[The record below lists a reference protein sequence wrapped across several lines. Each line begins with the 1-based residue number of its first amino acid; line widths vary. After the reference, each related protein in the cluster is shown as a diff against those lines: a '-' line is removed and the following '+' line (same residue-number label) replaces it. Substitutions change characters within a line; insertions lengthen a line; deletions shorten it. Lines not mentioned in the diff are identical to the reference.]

1 MPRQKHARSKRTH
14 RGHDDDDDGDG
25 DDANKR
31 SNSHSELVAD
41 SPTRNDF
48 LHGKKLVHASLLEIH
63 LDSWQDLPERF
74 GAVRN
79 YLLINLGEIGDI
91 IPDPIMRQR
100 IPAYKVDENVESD
113 YLCEVEDL
121 SESADPTGLKR
132 LIAVDRLNVRMERN
146 RQYLKDRV
154 VAYWTIR
161 SVTSR
166 MLDQVLSADPE
177 FHKIEENDPITLCE
191 LIKRILMDRHIETI
205 NHIERPSATSIS
217 SVQNIPSPR
226 IKPPQIMYGALMH
239 VTHGTAQTFLITVT
253 HPLGVILV
261 AGVDDTSAPSLRNA
275 VNRMLGAFVSR
286 GIKVAQFVSD
296 NEKGLSSL
304 FGDKNP
310 LNIDMVTSGVG
321 EYSNRIESAIRTV
334 KEAVIRS
341 CFYVPF
347 ILSHQMFKLLVVS
360 VSKKTN
366 LAPTGRDISPFH
378 GLMGRK
384 AHAIH
389 DIGSAIFKYCEI
401 KGRQDGGTNVKRTV
415 GVLYIQ
421 PHQTGE
427 GTHLFLRLDN
437 RQLVTAKY
445 YREMPVTA
453 EIIAH
458 VNAWSDPGKVHHYTV
473 PRFIHH
479 GQEVFGNDDDNNDD
493 DEDDFGHDGN
503 DYEDENENED
513 DNENEDEDEVDE
525 GEDNSFLRPVSEH
538 NNPIPTPALT
548 HHTVGHLTVAATPLN
563 VIDDITDMFMY

>member
-1 MPRQKHARSKRTH
+1 MPQSKHARAKRA
-14 RGHDDDDDGDG
+14 RDYNADYDDGDAK
-25 DDANKR
+25 DADG
-31 SNSHSELVAD
+31 SHRELATD
-41 SPTRNDF
+41 SLTTSDF
-48 LHGKKLVHASLLEIH
+48 SHGKKLVHASLVEIG
-63 LDSWQDLPERF
+63 LDSWLDLSERF

-79 YLLINLGEIGDI
+79 YLLIHFGEIGSI
-91 IPDPIMRQR
+91 LPDPMMRLR
-100 IPAYKVDENVESD
+100 IPVYNADKNVESD
-113 YLCEVEDL
+113 YLCDVEGL
-121 SESADPTGLKR
+121 SESSDPTGLKR
-132 LIAVDRLNVRMERN
+132 LIAVERLNGRMERN
-146 RQYLKDRV
+146 RQYLRNRIA
-154 VAYWTIR
+154 AYWTIR

-177 FHKIEENDPITLCE
+177 FNKIEENDPIALHE
-191 LIKRILMDRHIETI
+191 LIRKVLMTRHTETT
-205 NHIERPSATSIS
+205 NQIERPLATAIS
-217 SVQNIPSPR
+217 SIQNIPNQKA
-226 IKPPQIMYGALMH
+226 IPPQIMYGALMY
-239 VTHGTAQTFLITVT
+239 VTHGTPHIFLITVT
-253 HPLGVILV
+253 HPLGIILV
-261 AGVDDTSAPSLRNA
+261 AGVDNVSTPVLRNA
-275 VNRMLGAFVSR
+275 VNKMFGAFVSR
-286 GIKVAQFVSD
+286 GIQIAQFVSD

-310 LNIDMVTSGVG
+310 LNVDMVTSGLG
-321 EYSNRIESAIRTV
+321 EYANRIETAIRTV
-334 KEAVIRS
+334 KESVIRS

-360 VSKKTN
+360 VAKKTDF
-366 LAPTGRDISPFH
+366 LDTVAPGRDVSPLH
-378 GLMGRK
+378 GLIGHRVDGV
-384 AHAIH
+384 H
-389 DIGSAIFKYCEI
+389 DTGSAIFTYCEI
-401 KGRQDGGTNVKRTV
+401 KDRLNGGTNANRTV
-415 GVLYIQ
+415 QVLYVQ

-563 VIDDITDMFMY
+563 VIDDITDTFMY

>member
-14 RGHDDDDDGDG
+14 RGHDDDDDDGDG

-48 LHGKKLVHASLLEIH
+48 LHGKKLVHASLVEIH

-79 YLLINLGEIGDI
+79 YLSINLGEIGDI
-91 IPDPIMRQR
+91 IPDPMMRQR
-100 IPAYKVDENVESD
+100 IPVYKADENVESD

-146 RQYLKDRV
+146 RQYLKDRI

-166 MLDQVLSADPE
+166 MLDQVLSAAPE
-177 FHKIEENDPITLCE
+177 FHKIEENDPIALCE
-191 LIKRILMDRHIETI
+191 LIKKILMDRHIEAI
-205 NHIERPSATSIS
+205 NHIERPLATSIS

-226 IKPPQIMYGALMH
+226 NTPPQIMYGALMH

-261 AGVDDTSAPSLRNA
+261 AGVDDTSVPALRNA
-275 VNRMLGAFVSR
+275 LNRMLGVFVSR
-286 GIKVAQFVSD
+286 GINIAQFVSD

-310 LNIDMVTSGVG
+310 LNVDMVTSGVG

-366 LAPTGRDISPFH
+366 LIPTGRDISPFH

-389 DIGSAIFKYCEI
+389 DIGSAIFKYCQI
-401 KGRQDGGTNVKRTV
+401 KDRQDGGTNVKRTV

-437 RQLVTAKY
+437 RQLVTARY

-473 PRFIHH
+473 PRFIYH
-479 GQEVFGNDDDNNDD
+479 GQEIFSIHDEHN
-493 DEDDFGHDGN
+493 DEDISQDTY
-503 DYEDENENED
+503 DY
-513 DNENEDEDEVDE
+513 ENEDEDEDE
-525 GEDNSFLRPVSEH
+525 DEVNEIEDNSFQHPVSEQ
-538 NNPIPTPALT
+538 NNPISAPAFT
-548 HHTVGHLTVAATPLN
+548 HFSGFLLAAPLN
-563 VIDDITDMFMY
+563 VIDDVSSDVIF